1 MYCIN
6 QTHFSKGSLRC
17 VGSLVLGHL
26 CYVDD
31 LDDVQVVEADG
42 QGQPAKEHGAEQEAV
57 LVRGVVGGQVV
68 QVEDADAEHCEV
80 GTDAQIRH
88 DAH

>member
-1 MYCIN
+1 MN

-42 QGQPAKEHGAEQEAV
+42 QGQPAKEHGTEQEAV

-80 GTDAQIRH
+80 GTHAQIRH